1 MVVAKKLKAVKKT
14 SKKPRAIKLHAD
26 VPVHGSDP
34 LFSIPF
40 SKQKKIAT
48 KKGTTKSKKPED
60 PRPTLRSFV
69 PIISVSIDEQ
79 VVAKATK
86 YAGLVCICIGA
97 CFSAYAL
104 GGMYVDTA
112 LLSLSGGGFSKHMH
126 AAVASNP
133 LFSLQANDMAT
144 TSVPK
149 TTSTSTTA
157 QAATS
162 SKEHDSSLDAV
173 MQPFASIFIKNSQHL
188 KGIVSLSVGVER
200 ADAVSLYVRKEGSLT
215 DVYLNGG
222 VRVSDTLWN
231 GVFDSHTLPN
241 GNYTLFARI
250 KNQYGIYSSRLYGVA
265 VENNLAAITSSSPSV
280 LQHAQDLKDKVD
292 AILNEFRTTDP
303 QHDLRAE
310 LISFTAHVATETRAT
325 TSSSTST
332 QNVSS
337 RQLAFINDIDTTF
350 KHLLEMYA
358 IVLRAKDPS
367 GSERMMAHITEFKRQ
382 TLDRL
387 STDLLPNEQNN
398 TDVIQNLRDRI
409 NTIITSETL
418 RTKKQ
423 EDLIASRVGDQL
435 SVDTDHDG
443 IVDYDELTLYHTDP
457 LNADTDGDGYPD
469 GAELLAGYDPNK
481 ADGPVLRVF
490 EDPRSSGISR
500 ADILEISAANVLH
513 ATTSGTLP
521 EKILFTGKGLP
532 NSFVTIYIYSTPITA
547 ITKTD
552 ANGLWS
558 YVLDAAL
565 DDGQH
570 QAYVALSD
578 NTGLLVA
585 KSLPFFFIK
594 DAGMYTLGTLSQ
606 KTMTALDEPKQPLS
620 EYAYTLIASFV
631 VLTIGLLM
639 LLISIFMTHHYHL
652 RSTKRSQK
660 TKVASA

>member
-1 MVVAKKLKAVKKT
+1 MAVAKKSKIVKKV

-26 VPVHGSDP
+26 VPVRGSDP

-40 SKQKKIAT
+40 TPQKKVSAKKRTPQKQKT
-48 KKGTTKSKKPED
+48 ED
-60 PRPTLRSFV
+60 PRPMLRSFV
-69 PIISVSIDEQ
+69 PIISISIDDQ
-79 VVAKATK
+79 VVAKAAK

-104 GGMYVDTA
+104 GGVYVQTA
-112 LLSLSGGGFSKHMH
+112 SLSLSGGGFSAHMR

-133 LFSLQANDMAT
+133 LFTLQADE
-144 TSVPK
+144 V
-149 TTSTSTTA
+149 
-157 QAATS
+157 ATS
-162 SKEHDSSLDAV
+162 SVHQVSSSTTTQQTATSSLSHDTSLDSV
-173 MQPFASIFIKNSQHL
+173 MQPPALLSIKNPLHL
-188 KGIVSLSVGVER
+188 KGVVSLGVTVDP
-200 ADAVSLYVRKEGSLT
+200 ADGVSLYVRKEGSLT
-215 DVYLNGG
+215 DVYLNSA
-222 VRVSDTLWN
+222 VRASDTLWN
-231 GVFDSHTLPN
+231 DVFDARTLPN
-241 GNYTLFARI
+241 GNYTLFVRV
-250 KNQYGIYSSRLYGVA
+250 KNQYGVYNSRLYAVA
-265 VENNLAAITSSSPSV
+265 IENSFASVASSSPAV
-280 LQHAQDLKDKVD
+280 LQHAQDMKAKVD
-292 AILNEFRTTDP
+292 AVVNEFRTTDP

-310 LISFTAHVATETRAT
+310 LISFTAQVATGTPAT
-325 TSSSTST
+325 TSSGTST
-332 QNVSS
+332 QGIHS
-337 RQLAFINDIDTTF
+337 RQLAFINDIDGTF

-367 GSERMMAHITEFKRQ
+367 GSERMMSHITEFKRQ

-387 STDLLPNEQNN
+387 STDLLPGEQSN

-409 NTIITSETL
+409 NTIITSEAV

-423 EDLIASRVGDQL
+423 EDLIALRVGDQL

-500 ADILEISAANVLH
+500 PDILDISAANVQH
-513 ATTSGTLP
+513 ATTSGPVP

-606 KTMTALDEPKQPLS
+606 KTMATLDEPDQPLS
-620 EYAYTLIASFV
+620 EYAYMLIASFV
-631 VLTIGLLM
+631 VLTVGLLM
-639 LLISIFMTHHYHL
+639 LVISIFMTHHHHL
-652 RSTKRSQK
+652 RSVKRSQK